1 MQVVSDVELLI
12 SRKIGTDPLPQ
23 GFYPLWQH
31 SDRLKF
37 MAKKN
42 HEKEKALLKAADL
55 ILDLLAELPPAKARA
70 ARNEIRALALKSS
83 RSIHS

>member
-1 MQVVSDVELLI
+1 
-12 SRKIGTDPLPQ
+12 
-23 GFYPLWQH
+23 
-31 SDRLKF
+31 

-42 HEKEKALLKAADL
+42 DKAEKALSKAADL

-83 RSIHS
+83 RSLGRGRASQQRKSADLHLSRPARAKSA

>member
-1 MQVVSDVELLI
+1 
-12 SRKIGTDPLPQ
+12 
-23 GFYPLWQH
+23 
-31 SDRLKF
+31 